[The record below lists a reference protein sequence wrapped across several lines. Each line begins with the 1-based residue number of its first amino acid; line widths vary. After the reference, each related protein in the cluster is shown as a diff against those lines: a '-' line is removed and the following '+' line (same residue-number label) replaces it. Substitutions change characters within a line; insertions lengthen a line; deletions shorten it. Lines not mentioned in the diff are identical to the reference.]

1 MKKSICLA
9 ASLLAFNLAP
19 VAFGQ
24 PNGIPAASPVPPP
37 PSNYQQRLQ
46 TIIRQAEQA
55 NSLQNQ
61 PPALTKFNLD
71 FSGGTPKELVAAI
84 EKAMGKPLNVVIPTE
99 DAEVQIPPLKMN
111 DIVVPQLFAALGDAS
126 RRTITVSVGNM
137 PPGSFAKQNVSYVAK
152 QNISYGF
159 STTDSP
165 MTDTTIWYFYSEKPS
180 PPLVATL
187 PKTCRFYLLEPY
199 FKHGFTVDDITT
211 AIQTGWKMLGDT
223 SPPEI
228 SYHKE
233 TKLLIA
239 VGEPD
244 KLQVIEN
251 VLSALDRSDYAPGPA
266 LDPNTGLPLSPPPP
280 KPKAENSGK

>member
-9 ASLLAFNLAP
+9 VSLLALNLAP

-24 PNGIPAASPVPPP
+24 PNEIPAASPVPPS
-37 PSNYQQRLQ
+37 SNYQQRFQAAILRAGQSQ
-46 TIIRQAEQA
+46 T
-55 NSLQNQ
+55 
-61 PPALTKFNLD
+61 LTKFNLD

-84 EKAMGKPLNVVIPTE
+84 EKAMGKPLNVVIPKE
-99 DAEVQIPPLKMN
+99 DAGVQIPPLKMN
-111 DIVVPQLFAALGDAS
+111 DIVVPQLFAALGAAS
-126 RRTITVSVGNM
+126 YRTVTGRFGNM
-137 PPGSFAKQNVSYVAK
+137 PPGSFATQNT
-152 QNISYGF
+152 SYGF
-159 STTDSP
+159 NTTDSP
-165 MTDTTIWYFYSEKPS
+165 VTDTAIWYFHSDKPS
-180 PPLVATL
+180 PSSVAAP

-251 VLSALDRSDYAPGPA
+251 VLSALDRSDYAPAPA

-280 KPKAENSGK
+280 RPKAENSGK